1 MVVSAAAGRAKPAA
15 SRVVERAV
23 AMVFFM
29 VIPVDLLGGCRRF
42 VAPVACLAPRIARLM
57 T

>member
-1 MVVSAAAGRAKPAA
+1 
-15 SRVVERAV
+15 VVERAV

-42 VAPVACLAPRIARLM
+42 VAPVACLALRITRLV